1 MCIRDRVERGVVGEL
16 REVGEE
22 GEHVVVVAAEDVLDE
37 AVQGLLGADLDE
49 DAGAGGIQGLQAL
62 DELHRLSLIHI

>member
-1 MCIRDRVERGVVGEL
+1 M
-16 REVGEE
+16 
-22 GEHVVVVAAEDVLDE
+22 VAAEDVLDE

-62 DELHRLSLIHI
+62 DELHR